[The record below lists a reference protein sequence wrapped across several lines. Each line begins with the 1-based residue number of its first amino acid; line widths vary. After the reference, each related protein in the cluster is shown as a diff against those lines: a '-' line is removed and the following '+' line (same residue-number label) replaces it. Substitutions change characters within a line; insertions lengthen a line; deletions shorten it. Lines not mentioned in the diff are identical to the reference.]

1 MPSTH
6 TAALAALASATAR
19 ADVTTWTNGG
29 IENRSEETMALLR
42 GVALVR
48 TCEHSA
54 SGAS

>member
-6 TAALAALASATAR
+6 TAALAALATATAR